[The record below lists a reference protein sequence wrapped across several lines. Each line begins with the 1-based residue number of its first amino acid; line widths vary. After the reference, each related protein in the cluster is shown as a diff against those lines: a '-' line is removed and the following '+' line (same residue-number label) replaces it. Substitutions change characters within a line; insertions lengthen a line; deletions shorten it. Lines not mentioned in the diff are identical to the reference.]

1 MTPADA
7 RERLDRVRARS
18 WALQVLFRWDTE
30 GAVRA
35 PTEVLESVLEDRRV
49 SPRRLPAVRRL
60 LATVEEHL
68 AEIDGTLTECLENWR
83 LERLSRIDRCV
94 LRLSTG
100 ELLFRDDVPPKVA
113 INEGIRLAGQYGG
126 DDSSRFVNG
135 VLDAVHRRR
144 CASSS

>member
-1 MTPADA
+1 MTAANA

-30 GAVRA
+30 GAVRS
-35 PTEVLESVLEDRRV
+35 PTQVLDDVMEDRRV

-60 LATVEEHL
+60 LTTVEEHL
-68 AEIDGTLTECLENWR
+68 AEIDGVLVECLENWR

-94 LRLSTG
+94 LRLSAG
-100 ELLFRDDVPPKVA
+100 EILFRDDVPPKVA

-135 VLDAVHRRR
+135 VLDAVYRRR